1 MSRKTVGLTL
11 ALCLSVTAALPAAMA
26 AAPDLK
32 DCKAAAD
39 ADKKSC
45 LQGNIKALRVSL
57 AQAINDKCKADATK
71 AGQKGAELSLGV
83 MTCTEAKLQE
93 LYKGASQ

>member
-1 MSRKTVGLTL
+1 MLLKTLGLTI
-11 ALCLSVTAALPAAMA
+11 ALGLSVAALAPAVMA
-26 AAPDLK
+26 AAPQLS

-39 ADKKSC
+39 ADKKAC

-57 AQAINDKCKADATK
+57 TQAINDKCKADAVK
-71 AGQKGAELSLGV
+71 AGQKGAALSLAIL
-83 MTCTEAKLQE
+83 TCNEAKLQE